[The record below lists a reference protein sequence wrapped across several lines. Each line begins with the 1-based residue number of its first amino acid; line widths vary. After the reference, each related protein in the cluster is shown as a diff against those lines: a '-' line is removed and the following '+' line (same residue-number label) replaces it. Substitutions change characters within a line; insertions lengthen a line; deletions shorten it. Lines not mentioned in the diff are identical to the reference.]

1 MMQTYRYKISQK
13 WKQRVSSK
21 LQIKY
26 RVGCPQIYKW
36 KICQKCKGG
45 TWFMKQIQIKLKF
58 QSNTSIK
65 GYMYIELND
74 ELFKPN
80 YDNYVWYRKIIRLWM
95 WKIND

>member
-1 MMQTYRYKISQK
+1 MKFNRDVMMQTYRYKLSQK

-65 GYMYIELND
+65 GIH
-74 ELFKPN
+74 
-80 YDNYVWYRKIIRLWM
+80 VYRTKWWAL
-95 WKIND
+95 